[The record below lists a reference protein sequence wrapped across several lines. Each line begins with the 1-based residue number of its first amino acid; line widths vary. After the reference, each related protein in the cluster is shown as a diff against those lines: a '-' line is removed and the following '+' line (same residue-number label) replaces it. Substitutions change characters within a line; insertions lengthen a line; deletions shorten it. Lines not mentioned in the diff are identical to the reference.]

1 MTVSQVSFGSHEPV
15 LEVKDLTVKYVGD
28 TRSTTAVDRV
38 SFSIGTG
45 EIFGLAGESGCGKST
60 IANSIMRLLK
70 DPAKIAGGSIRFG
83 GKDVLAMGPEEL
95 RRFRWQDVAM
105 VFQSAMNSLNPVLT
119 IGEQITDIYT
129 THAGYS
135 RKESLRRAAEL
146 LELVRIDPVRLKS
159 YPHQLS
165 GGMRQRAVIAMAV
178 ALKPSLL
185 ILDEPTTALDVVVQQ
200 EIMAQIKELQHE
212 LGFSVLFITHDMS
225 LMVELSHRM
234 AVMYG
239 GRIVETAKAADIH
252 TAPQHPYTRALMGAF
267 PPLTGPRVPLT
278 GLADGV
284 KFRNTPDLAEASPGH
299 FVAPFGAAAGA
310 AGGSALEGAS
320 R

>member
-1 MTVSQVSFGSHEPV
+1 MTISQVSFGSHEPV
-15 LEVKDLTVKYVGD
+15 LEVKDLTVKYVSD
-28 TRSTTAVDRV
+28 TRSVTAVDRV

-83 GKDVLAMGPEEL
+83 GKEVLAMGPEEL

-119 IGEQITDIYT
+119 IGEQIVDIFT
-129 THAGYS
+129 THVGYS

-146 LELVRIDPVRLKS
+146 LELVRIDPARLKS

-200 EIMAQIKELQHE
+200 EIMAQIKELQRE

-239 GRIVETAKAADIH
+239 GRIVETAKAHEVHAN
-252 TAPQHPYTRALMGAF
+252 PQHPYTQALMGAF
-267 PPLTGPRVPLT
+267 PPLTGPRLPLT
-278 GLADGV
+278 GLPDGV
-284 KFRNTPDLAEASPGH
+284 KFSNIPDLAEVRPGH
-299 FVAPFGAAAGA
+299 FVAPVGVAAPGT
-310 AGGSALEGAS
+310 ALEGAS

>member
-1 MTVSQVSFGSHEPV
+1 
-15 LEVKDLTVKYVGD
+15 
-28 TRSTTAVDRV
+28 
-38 SFSIGTG
+38 
-45 EIFGLAGESGCGKST
+45 
-60 IANSIMRLLK
+60 
-70 DPAKIAGGSIRFG
+70 
-83 GKDVLAMGPEEL
+83 
-95 RRFRWQDVAM
+95 M
-105 VFQSAMNSLNPVLT
+105 VFQSAMNSLNPVMT
-119 IGEQITDIYT
+119 IGDQIVDIYT
-129 THAGYS
+129 THAGYT

-146 LELVRIDPVRLKS
+146 LELVRIDPARLKS

-200 EIMAQIKELQHE
+200 EIMAQIKDLQHQ

-239 GRIVETAKAADIH
+239 GRIVETAKAKNIH
-252 TAPQHPYTRALMGAF
+252 AAPLHPYTQALMGAF
-267 PPLTGPRVPLT
+267 PPLTGPRVQLT

-284 KFRNTPDLAEASPGH
+284 KFSNIADLQEVSPGH
-299 FVAPFGAAAGA
+299 FVSPLPVLQGAQP
-310 AGGSALEGAS
+310 
-320 R
+320 

>member
-1 MTVSQVSFGSHEPV
+1 
-15 LEVKDLTVKYVGD
+15 
-28 TRSTTAVDRV
+28 
-38 SFSIGTG
+38 
-45 EIFGLAGESGCGKST
+45 
-60 IANSIMRLLK
+60 
-70 DPAKIAGGSIRFG
+70 
-83 GKDVLAMGPEEL
+83 
-95 RRFRWQDVAM
+95 M
-105 VFQSAMNSLNPVLT
+105 VFQSAMNSLNPVMT
-119 IGEQITDIYT
+119 IGDQIVDIFT

-146 LELVRIDPVRLKS
+146 LELVRIDPARLKS

-200 EIMAQIKELQHE
+200 EIMAQIKDLQHE

-239 GRIVETAKAADIH
+239 GRIVETAKSRDIH
-252 TAPQHPYTRALMGAF
+252 TAPRHPYTQALMGAF

-284 KFRNTPDLAEASPGH
+284 KFSNIADLQE
-299 FVAPFGAAAGA
+299 VAPGAFRVPVSRAQSPNQPPWKEPHHEQAQRTQHWSPRPRSAGPGQGFPQRRPVFPRRRAGPRRRGPGIGRARSWPSWGSRAPGRAPLPAALRGWRGPPPA
-310 AGGSALEGAS
+310 RSCWTAPTS
-320 R
+320 